1 MHPHHLGCPPS
12 CHQHHIVQASAEKA
26 RLLWVALLLI
36 SGFAI
41 AELTVGWFSHS
52 LALLA
57 ESGHMLADAL
67 ALGLALL
74 ATWIARFPASN
85 QATFGY
91 RRVEI
96 LAAFANGIGL
106 AIVSVWIGWEA
117 IARLQ
122 APPDQILS
130 LPMLITAI
138 VGLGVNSLNAFLL
151 HDNSHDDLN
160 LRGAFLH
167 MVADAISS
175 VGVIVAAIAV
185 WRFQWNWADGA
196 ISLGVAGLI
205 GVSAIPLIR
214 QSLQI
219 LLEKTPSHLD
229 LAQIQAH
236 LGSFAGVETVERL
249 RVWSIALGQEALTA
263 QLTVDLKDGLERD
276 RLLPANSNFA
286 RARVWHPGNVCSDG
300 GTRGGGDR
308 QFVCQWRGHLYRSI
322 ENFAAL
328 K

>member
-12 CHQHHIVQASAEKA
+12 CHQHHIDLQASAEKA

-41 AELTVGWFSHS
+41 AELAVGWFSHS

-57 ESGHMLADAL
+57 ESGHMISDAL

-167 MVADAISS
+167 MVADAVSS

-196 ISLGVAGLI
+196 ISLGVAVLI

-263 QLTVDLKDGLERD
+263 QITVDLKDGLERD
-276 RLLPANSNFA
+276 RLLRQIQTSLEQEFGIRETFVQMAAPGVGAIVNLSSPS
-286 RARVWHPGNVCSDG
+286 RVELISLPMSELD
-300 GTRGGGDR
+300 
-308 QFVCQWRGHLYRSI
+308 
-322 ENFAAL
+322 
-328 K
+328 

>member
-12 CHQHHIVQASAEKA
+12 CHPHHIDLQASAEKA
-26 RLLWVALLLI
+26 RLLWIALLLI

-41 AELTVGWFSHS
+41 AELAVGWFSHS

-57 ESGHMLADAL
+57 ESGHMISDAL

-167 MVADAISS
+167 MVADAVSS

-196 ISLGVAGLI
+196 ISLGVAVLI

-276 RLLPANSNFA
+276 RLLRQIQTSLEQEFGIRETFVQMAAPGVEAIVNLSSPALVELISLP
-286 RARVWHPGNVCSDG
+286 VSDL
-300 GTRGGGDR
+300 D
-308 QFVCQWRGHLYRSI
+308 
-322 ENFAAL
+322 
-328 K
+328 